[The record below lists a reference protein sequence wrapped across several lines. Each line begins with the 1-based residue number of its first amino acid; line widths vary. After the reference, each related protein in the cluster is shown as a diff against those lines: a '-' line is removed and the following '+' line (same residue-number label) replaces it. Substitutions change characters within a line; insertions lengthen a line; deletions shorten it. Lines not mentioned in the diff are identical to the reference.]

1 MRGILLAILL
11 TAGASFAAEPEFGV
25 ILGRATESEETDI
38 VRLTYRRP
46 VESQRWWV
54 PTHMQYAA
62 GIWRVPDFEGRTR
75 RFDFSA
81 TPVWRA
87 EHRWGYVEGGIGAYF
102 LSHTINNE
110 TNRLPSSFQ
119 FGSHIGAGLRFGERG
134 QHTIGIALQH
144 LSNAGI
150 KQPNGG
156 IDFYLLTASIRLP

>member
-11 TAGASFAAEPEFGV
+11 SAGTSFAAEPEFGV
-25 ILGRATESEETDI
+25 VLGRALESQDTDI

-46 VESQRWWV
+46 VESQRWWA
-54 PTHMQYAA
+54 PTHLQYGL

-75 RFDFSA
+75 RFDLSA

-87 EHRWGYVEGGIGAYF
+87 ERSSVYVEGGIGAYF
-102 LSHTINNE
+102 LSHTINND
-110 TNRLPSSFQ
+110 TNRLPSSLQ
-119 FGSHIGAGLRFGERG
+119 FGSHIGAGVRFGGHG

-144 LSNAGI
+144 LSNGGI

-156 IDFYLLTASIRLP
+156 INFVLLTATFQP